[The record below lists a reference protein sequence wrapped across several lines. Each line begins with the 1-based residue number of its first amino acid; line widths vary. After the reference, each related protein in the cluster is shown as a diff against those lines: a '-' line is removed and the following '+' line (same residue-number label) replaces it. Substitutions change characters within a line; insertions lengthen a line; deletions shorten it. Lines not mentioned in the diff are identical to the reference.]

1 MATLIGSGT
10 LYDEDEN
17 ELSTVAYRIDHDAGE
32 GEPILAWSGEINLD
46 ATADVALEPGR
57 YLLELEDGTR
67 GLIEIEPTGSASVG
81 DGQMAFTGAT
91 VLT

>member
-17 ELSTVAYRIDHDAGE
+17 ELSTVAYRDRARRGRRRADRGLGRRDQFDAATD
-32 GEPILAWSGEINLD
+32 IALA
-46 ATADVALEPGR
+46 PGR

-67 GLIEIEPTGSASVG
+67 GLIAIEPTGAAWRARARSHSPAP
-81 DGQMAFTGAT
+81 A
-91 VLT
+91 

>member
-17 ELSTVAYRIDHDAGE
+17 ELSTVAYRIDHGAEE
-32 GEPILAWSGEINLD
+32 GEPILSWTGELNMD
-46 ATADVALEPGR
+46 AATDVALEPGR

-67 GLIEIEPTGSASVG
+67 GLIEIEPTGSASPGEGQVAFVG
-81 DGQMAFTGAT
+81 TTVMA
-91 VLT
+91 